1 MKKLIMDNFE
11 NEYSV
16 EVNSCLDYKIAGAAS
31 IYNKDFLKIYCAQWS
46 IYTNWSNYDNK
57 DIQDIILHNCGLFK
71 KRISVKGNNIIDI
84 IKKNIDNGYPILLFV
99 ATNTLYFS
107 IVYKEETSKNIRHEL
122 LITGYDDEKEI
133 IYIRENSINKEF
145 YYKLLKTH
153 PFMEYQLTYDM
164 IKEIYN
170 KNILIINN
178 YQNNCLEVI
187 EKIDNININQLKYE
201 TFKLFI
207 KLFNNEN
214 DQLIH
219 KIYNMI
225 DMDSYDKRFLG
236 EQYHRN
242 YIQSIYAISKF
253 LCNEFKIKLG
263 NNIYDFFN
271 QYLTTRLN
279 IINLITKKVAKNNA
293 FDKKSLLNYVEL
305 LVQNNKS
312 LFDYIKEQEITIIE
326 RQNVNEHNLLYEVG
340 THILTD
346 SHKID
351 DNGIEY
357 SANCFLKEQNYITNN
372 NYWLSGDNDTVHW
385 MKVEFKKNY
394 HINKIIIEH
403 SKYITSITCDYDI
416 FYSLDN
422 SNWELLKVVQ
432 NNDKTINEF
441 NFDNIQM
448 KFIWIKFNKSNR
460 EYGKRT
466 VVRNLFIYGY

>member
-11 NEYSV
+11 YEYSV
-16 EVNSCLDYKIAGAAS
+16 EVNSCLDYKIAGAS
-31 IYNKDFLKIYCAQWS
+31 SVYNKDFLRIYCAQWS

-57 DIQDIILHNCGLFK
+57 DIQDIILHNCGLLR
-71 KRISVKGNNIIDI
+71 KRISVKENNIIDI
-84 IKKNIDNGYPILLFV
+84 IKENIDKGYPILLFV

-145 YYKLLKTH
+145 YYKLLKAH
-153 PFMEYQLTYDM
+153 PFMEYQMTYDM
-164 IKEIYN
+164 VKEIYN
-170 KNILIINN
+170 KNILIIND

-201 TFKLFI
+201 TFELFI

-219 KIYNMI
+219 KIFNMI
-225 DMDSYDKRFLG
+225 DKESYDKRFLR

-253 LCNEFKIKLG
+253 LFKEFKISLE
-263 NNIYDFFN
+263 NNMYNLFN
-271 QYLTTRLN
+271 QYLNTRLN
-279 IINLITKKVAKNNA
+279 IINLITKRVAKNTA
-293 FDKKSLLNYVEL
+293 FDNESLLNYVEL

-326 RQNVNEHNLLYEVG
+326 RQKVNEYNLLYTIG
-340 THILTD
+340 TRILTD

-351 DNGIEY
+351 DKGIEY
-357 SANCFLKEQNYITNN
+357 SANCFLKEQNYITDN
-372 NYWLSGDNDTVHW
+372 NYWLSGENDTVHW
-385 MKVEFKKNY
+385 MKVEFRKNY

-416 FYSLDN
+416 LYSLDN
-422 SNWELLKVVQ
+422 INWELLKVVQ
-432 NNDKTINEF
+432 NNDKSINEF
-441 NFDNIQM
+441 NFDNIEM
-448 KFIWIKFNKSNR
+448 KFILIKFNKSNR

-466 VVRNLFIYGY
+466 VIRNLFIYGY